1 MHCNSA
7 LRVHMSDLSP
17 PRAEPNRHSP
27 IPPPFGGCGAASKLR
42 EVAFQR
48 DTEGSE
54 PLRPEPV
61 ERLTEHH
68 ELRRSHDARQVA
80 TGTLACPS
88 CDAPVAAGPGPM
100 ALRDDLEC
108 GFCSHHG
115 RVCDYLSLGRPT
127 RPTRVVV
134 RIKA

>member
-1 MHCNSA
+1 
-7 LRVHMSDLSP
+7 VW
-17 PRAEPNRHSP
+17 
-27 IPPPFGGCGAASKLR
+27 AASKLR
-42 EVAFQR
+42 EVALHR

-88 CDAPVAAGPGPM
+88 CDAPAAIGPGPM
-100 ALRDDLEC
+100 ALADDLVC

-115 RVCDYLSLGRPT
+115 TVRDYVSLGRPT

-134 RIKA
+134 RIRA